1 MKKLRFLVSLMTKN
15 NDYQLEQAA
24 AAQQAA
30 AQLDVDAQ
38 ILFGDNDP
46 ITQSTQVLK
55 AIQADPTERPDAIV
69 CEPIGATALPQVA
82 RAAAK
87 GSARAHS
94 HRGQQHADC
103 VGAASA
109 GIGWAILNRD
119 AEYLAELRKTCSAP
133 FFSVS
138 SEQTEVGRIEG
149 RQFVA
154 LLPRGGA
161 VLYIQGPSESGVA
174 KGRYTGM
181 QKTILPNIQITTLR
195 GQWTEDSAHRS
206 VSSWLR
212 LNSSSRTPIDLIGAQ
227 NDAMAMGARKA
238 FEEITN
244 ASEKERWL
252 RLPFTGIDGVPKTGQ
267 TWVRTGALTA
277 TIITPPSAGQA
288 VYMMVQAMKTGSKPP
303 ERSYTVAE
311 SFPPL
316 DKLSAK

>member
-24 AAQQAA
+24 AAQQSA

-38 ILFGDNDP
+38 ILFADNDP

-55 AIQADPTERPDAIV
+55 AIQSDPTERPDAIV
-69 CEPIGATALPQVA
+69 CEPVGATALPQVA
-82 RAAAK
+82 RAAA
-87 GSARAHS
+87 
-94 HRGQQHADC
+94 
-103 VGAASA
+103 SA
-109 GIGWAILNRD
+109 GVGWAILNRD
-119 AEYLAELRKTCSAP
+119 AEYVAELRKTSNTP
-133 FFSVS
+133 LFSVS
-138 SEQTEVGRIEG
+138 SEQTEVGRISG

-161 VLYIQGPSESGVA
+161 VLYIQGPSESVVA
-174 KGRYTGM
+174 KNRFNGM
-181 QKTILPNIQITTLR
+181 QKTILPNIQINALR
-195 GQWTEDSAHRS
+195 GQWTEDSAYRS

-212 LNSSSRTPIDLIGAQ
+212 LNSSSRTPIDLIAAQ

-288 VYMMVQAMKTGSKPP
+288 VYMMVQAMKTASKPP

-316 DKLSAK
+316 DKLSPK

>member
-1 MKKLRFLVSLMTKN
+1 MKKLKFLVSLMTKN

-30 AQLDVDAQ
+30 AQLDVDVQ

-69 CEPIGATALPQVA
+69 CEPVGATALPQVA
-82 RAAAK
+82 RAA
-87 GSARAHS
+87 G
-94 HRGQQHADC
+94 
-103 VGAASA
+103 SA

-133 FFSVS
+133 LFSVS

-161 VLYIQGPSESGVA
+161 VLYIQGPSESVVA
-174 KGRYTGM
+174 KGRFTGM

-238 FEEITN
+238 FEEIAN

-252 RLPFTGIDGVPKTGQ
+252 RLPITGIDGVPKTGQ
-267 TWVRTGALTA
+267 TWVRLGSLTA
-277 TIITPPSAGQA
+277 TIVVPPSAGQA
-288 VYMMVQAMKTGSKPP
+288 IYMMVQAMKTGSKPP

-316 DKLSAK
+316 EKLSAK